1 MQTVAYFLTTAINA
15 TCCILL
21 YSRFDFYATCCI
33 IKLVKKYKQ
42 YSMSLAHVLLTSL
55 IEKPSTGIELARRF
69 DRSMGFFWNATHQQ
83 IYRELSAMQQKGWI
97 SPIEDDNANSRKKT
111 YQAERL
117 GRTELTNWMVK
128 QSPPAQLREEL
139 MVRLR
144 AEAQI
149 GGNTVLP
156 ELERHLQLHQDNLK
170 LYQAIFA
177 KDFAQANEQDRTL
190 FIHKHILQL
199 GIDLEIG
206 WIKWLETLIPAL
218 KAFDQNN

>member
-1 MQTVAYFLTTAINA
+1 
-15 TCCILL
+15 
-21 YSRFDFYATCCI
+21 
-33 IKLVKKYKQ
+33 
-42 YSMSLAHVLLTSL
+42 MSLAHVLLTSL
-55 IEKPSTGIELARRF
+55 VEKPSTGIELARRF

-97 SPIEDDNANSRKKT
+97 SPVEDDDANSRKKT
-111 YQAERL
+111 YQVEL
-117 GRTELTNWMVK
+117 QGRTELADWMVK

-156 ELERHLQLHQDNLK
+156 ELERHLQLHRDNLK
-170 LYQAIFA
+170 LYQAIYA
-177 KDFAQANEQDRTL
+177 KDFAHTNDRDRTL

-206 WIKWLETLIPAL
+206 WINWLEQLIPAL
-218 KAFDQNN
+218 EAFDQN